1 MYKSEAD
8 SANLRISAG
17 RPAAPING
25 GDAMKASRWLRG
37 LAGIGTTAVVLGA
50 GGCGSD
56 NASNKSAPAA
66 AGSTPAAGQLQPP
79 TEWKKKGSFTDCVDV
94 SYPVAEYYESGN
106 QSEPVG
112 FDIDLVKAI
121 AKRWGIDAKIV
132 PTEFPG
138 LLPGLASGQCQV
150 SMSGIQVLP
159 DRTKQFPAIPYLDT
173 HRVLLVGKGNP
184 QGIAGPDD
192 LSGKTVA
199 TQGGTSYPGRLE
211 DINKD
216 LKGHGKPPMKI
227 QLYPKAS
234 DATQQ
239 LIVGRADAVLT
250 QNTEGVYRVRE
261 SGGKIEVSYEFPASE
276 PFGIYYRRNEPDV
289 GAAWQ
294 KAVEA
299 LQQDGTMKKI
309 AEKYGLDP
317 KTAEISAAPQG
328 A

>member
-1 MYKSEAD
+1 
-8 SANLRISAG
+8 
-17 RPAAPING
+17 
-25 GDAMKASRWLRG
+25 MKASRWVRS
-37 LAGIGTTAVVLGA
+37 LAGIGATVVVLGA
-50 GGCGSD
+50 VGCGSD
-56 NASNKSAPAA
+56 DESATAAPAA
-66 AGSTPAAGQLQPP
+66 ESTAAAGQLQPP
-79 TEWKKKGSFTDCVDV
+79 AKWKEEGSFTDCVDI
-94 SYPVAEYYESGN
+94 SYPVAEYYEDGD

-112 FDIDLVKAI
+112 FDIDLVKEI
-121 AKRWGIDAKIV
+121 AKRWGIEVKIV

-184 QGIAGPDD
+184 LGIAGPDD

-211 DINKD
+211 DINKN
-216 LKGHGKPPMKI
+216 LEKQGKAPMKI

-250 QNTEGVYRVRE
+250 QNTEGVYRVQK
-261 SGGKIEVSYEFPASE
+261 SDGAIEVSYEFPASE
-276 PFGIYYRRNEPDV
+276 PFGIYYRRDEPEV
-289 GAAWQ
+289 GEAWQ
-294 KAVEA
+294 AAVEA
-299 LQQDGTMKKI
+299 LQEDGTMKSI

-317 KTAEISAAPQG
+317 ATAEISATPQG